1 MKIKFFVTAAFVLMT
16 SFFATAQTPAL
27 KIGYTSVDYILVNL
41 PESKE
46 IDSKLKTEEAQYSK
60 MLQEKIAVF
69 QKEYDDFNKNAG
81 SWSEIIRN
89 DKMKKLENDQNSI
102 NEFQQNIQQQI
113 QKKQQQL
120 ISPVIE
126 KIQKAID
133 EVAKENAY
141 SWVFNIDAGNGIVSI
156 LVAPKE
162 DDLSNLVFKKLGVAP
177 PAPAAAAPA
186 TTPATAPK
194 K

>member
-16 SFFATAQTPAL
+16 GLFANAQTPAM
-27 KIGYTSVDYILVNL
+27 KIGYTSVDYVLVNL

-46 IDSKLKTEEAQYSK
+46 IDSKLKAEEAQYSK
-60 MLQEKIAVF
+60 MLQDKIATF
-69 QKEYDDFNKNAG
+69 QKEYEDFNKNAG
-81 SWSEIIRN
+81 TWSEIIRN
-89 DKMKKLENDQNSI
+89 DKMKKLENDQTSI
-102 NEFQQNIQQQI
+102 NEFQQQIQQQI
-113 QKKQQQL
+113 QKKQQTL

-133 EVAKENAY
+133 DVAKENGY
-141 SWVFNIDAGNGIVSI
+141 TWVFNVDAGNGIVSI

-162 DDLSNLVFKKLGVAP
+162 DDLSNLVFKKMGVTP

-186 TTPATAPK
+186 ATAPK